1 MDTVYCPICG
11 KEYKDVKM
19 HIRKGHDR
27 EPEKVIEEAFG
38 QKLTPTERQK
48 GLPRQRRIKET
59 MNRVNKRSSDLRR
72 TQANRLKEMKETW
85 RNRQKVFDDVMK
97 ERVDKI
103 TNKK

>member
-38 QKLTPTERQK
+38 QKLTPAERQK
-48 GLPRQRRIKET
+48 GLPQQRRTEKT
-59 MNRVNKRSSDLRR
+59 MDRVNKRSSDLRR
-72 TQANRLKEMKETW
+72 TQANRLREMEKAW
-85 RNRQKVFDDVMK
+85 RDRRKVYDEVMK
-97 ERVDKI
+97 ERIDKI
-103 TNKK
+103 ISK